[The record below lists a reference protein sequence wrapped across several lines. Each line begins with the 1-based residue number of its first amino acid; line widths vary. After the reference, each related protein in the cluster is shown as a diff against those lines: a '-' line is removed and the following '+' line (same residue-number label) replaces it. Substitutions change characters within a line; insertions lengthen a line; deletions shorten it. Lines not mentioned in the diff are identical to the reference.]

1 MSDVNYSIVGFGGS
15 AKTHAI
21 GSYAANVMFNLPFSL
36 NLTNIVTRKPIGCN
50 IQGSKSTNSIEEVLN
65 NSDIHFIDV
74 CTPNDSHKEI
84 ILKAIKANKAL
95 YCEKPLAE
103 SYASALEITKA
114 VSESKVQNSVA
125 LIYRFVPAIRIIKEE
140 IEEKSIGEII
150 DFKIKLYHKGY
161 LNPNKKASW
170 RTGAASGGGALL
182 DLGVHLIDI
191 VHFTLGDIEEV
202 SCKNRIY
209 FEDRTSVDEI
219 SECKFKLSNKITGTL
234 EVSRIFADKKEETI
248 FEIYGTK
255 GSIKMNCSNPYTIEL
270 YSFDNNSISIKSQC
284 SKKYAVDF
292 YPGERSSLGFA
303 QDCHMASI
311 VNFAN
316 EIFTG
321 KGNTITARVQ
331 DALKA
336 QRVIEAAYI
345 SDKTGESI
353 SVLDIV

>member
-1 MSDVNYSIVGFGGS
+1 MSDINYAIIGFGGI

-21 GSYAANVMFNLPFSL
+21 GAYAANIMFNLPFNL
-36 NLTNIVTRKPIGCN
+36 NLTDVVTRKPIKYC
-50 IQGSKSTNSIEEVLN
+50 IPGSKSTTSMDDILN
-65 NSDIHFIDV
+65 KTDIHFIDV
-74 CTPNDSHKEI
+74 CTPNDSHKDI
-84 ILKAIKANKAL
+84 ILEALKTNKAI

-103 SYASALEITKA
+103 NYKSALEIA
-114 VSESKVQNSVA
+114 NAIRESGVENAVA
-125 LIYRFVPAIRIIKEE
+125 LMYRFMPAVRIIKEE
-140 IEEKSIGEII
+140 IEGKSIGNII
-150 DFKIKLYHKGY
+150 DFKIKLYHKSY
-161 LNPNKKASW
+161 LNENKKASW
-170 RTGAASGGGALL
+170 RTGATSGGGALL

-191 VHFTLGDIEEV
+191 IHFTLGEVEEV
-202 SCKNRIY
+202 DCKNRIY
-209 FEDRTSVDEI
+209 FENRTNVDEI
-219 SECKFKLSNKITGTL
+219 SECKFKLNNNITGTL
-234 EVSRIFADKKEETI
+234 EVSRIFADMKEETT